1 MELEEAKKKLELMEY
16 KYTLT
21 NNDDKAIET
30 VLQALENSI
39 PKKKAKSKIREVIK
53 LIEQEQFKI
62 IMGDTTICSRIKWIL
77 EKELLEDK

>member
-1 MELEEAKKKLELMEY
+1 MELEDAKKKLELMEY

-30 VLQALENSI
+30 VLQSLENSI